1 MWAPLWGLG
10 RGGLTFASLHRHLHP
25 PSQCSIA
32 GPVLCTHIQLA
43 IHLALH
49 LVLHLV
55 LHQLHLL
62 LIHTSSSFIHK
73 HDRKEKNQGTEA
85 KLDAQVVSSSKQ
97 GVYGV
102 NEAAYYMREGVLK

>member
-1 MWAPLWGLG
+1 MGSPSPLY
-10 RGGLTFASLHRHLHP
+10 TRHLHP

-43 IHLALH
+43 THLA
-49 LVLHLV
+49 LHLV

-73 HDRKEKNQGTEA
+73 HDRKEKNQGMEA
-85 KLDAQVVSSSKQ
+85 KLDAQVISSSKQ

-102 NEAAYYMREGVLK
+102 NEAAYYMSKGVLK